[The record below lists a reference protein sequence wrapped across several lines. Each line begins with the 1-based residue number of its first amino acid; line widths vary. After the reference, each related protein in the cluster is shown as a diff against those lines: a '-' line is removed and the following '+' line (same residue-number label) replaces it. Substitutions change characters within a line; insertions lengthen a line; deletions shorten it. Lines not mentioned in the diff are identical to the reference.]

1 MTNNDYIK
9 RAINYKKYIGS
20 RYIALE
26 QGSIAS
32 KLSHF
37 EEYLVSIKYDGHFY
51 ALIFE
56 NGEITMINR
65 SGKIIERIEL
75 HDELEKHFKSKEIKQ
90 LFIAGELYMESD
102 ERTRMFN
109 VTSDIASGGKNLKFA
124 AFDLIELNDET
135 FENKTVFEK
144 FKELEKI
151 FPKEGRFHIVK
162 YFITTK
168 VNDIEE
174 YFKEKVEI
182 GKSEGLVI
190 KTEGF
195 AIFKIKPK
203 FTFDA
208 VIVGFANGD
217 GERSDLLRDFLIAFM
232 KEDGSYQI
240 FAHLSHGF
248 SDEERKELL
257 AEYKQKVVPSDYI
270 EVARNR
276 LGFQMIKPETVI
288 ELSCIDV
295 INSDS
300 KGDIL
305 KMNLSYDEEKGY
317 TANYK
322 QPSVSV
328 TIPLFIRFRE
338 DKQAT
343 IQDTN
348 FKQILDV
355 VSYDEIETIDMA
367 ELPKSEI
374 ILREVYRKESRGS
387 IMVRK
392 FIILKTNKESLD
404 SYPAFVW
411 HMTDFSSGRKDPL
424 KTDVIVSD
432 NEEQI
437 MTIFEESIKKN
448 IKKGWEKVEE

>member
-26 QGSIAS
+26 QGSIS
-32 KLSHF
+32 KKISHF
-37 EEYLVSIKYDGHFY
+37 KEFLVSIKYDGHFY
-51 ALIFE
+51 ALFYSD
-56 NGEITMINR
+56 NNITMINR
-65 SGKIIERIEL
+65 SGKIIKRIGL
-75 HDELEKHFKSKEIKQ
+75 HDEMENHFKSLGIKQ
-90 LFIAGELYMESD
+90 LFIAGELYVSSD
-102 ERTRMFN
+102 VRTRMFN
-109 VTSDIASGGKNLKFA
+109 VTSDIASGGQNLKFA
-124 AFDLIELNDET
+124 AFDLIELDEDI
-135 FENKTVFEK
+135 FETKNVFEK
-144 FKELEKI
+144 YQKLEEI
-151 FPKEGRFHIVK
+151 IPKDGNFHIVE
-162 YFITTK
+162 YMTTQNVK
-168 VNDIEE
+168 EIEE

-190 KTEGF
+190 KTEGYP
-195 AIFKIKPK
+195 IFKIKPK

-217 GERSDLLRDFLIAFM
+217 GERSELLRDFLLAFR
-232 KEDGSYQI
+232 KDDGSYQI

-257 AEYKQKVVPSDYI
+257 IEYKKKIVDSDYI

-276 LGFQMIKPETVI
+276 LGFQMIKPDTVI
-288 ELSCIDV
+288 EFSCIDV

-305 KMNLSYDEEKGY
+305 KMNLNYDDKNGY
-317 TANYK
+317 KANYN

-328 TIPLFIRFRE
+328 TIPLFIKFRE

-343 IQDTN
+343 VEETN
-348 FKQILDV
+348 FSQVLDV
-355 VSYDEIETIDMA
+355 VSYDDIKTIDLSK
-367 ELPKSEI
+367 LPNSEI
-374 ILREVYRKESRGS
+374 IRREVYRKESRGS

-392 FIILKTNKESLD
+392 FIILKTNKEGLD
-404 SYPAFVW
+404 NYPAYVW
-411 HMTDFSSGRKDPL
+411 HYTDFSTGRKDPL

-432 NEEQI
+432 NKEQI
-437 MTIFEESIKKN
+437 EKIYDESIVKN